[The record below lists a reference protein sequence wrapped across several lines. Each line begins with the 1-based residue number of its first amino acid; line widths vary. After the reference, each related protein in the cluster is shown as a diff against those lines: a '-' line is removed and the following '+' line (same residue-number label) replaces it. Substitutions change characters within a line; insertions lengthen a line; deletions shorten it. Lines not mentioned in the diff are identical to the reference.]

1 MPADFPSVEFE
12 NVGFSYGKREVL
24 QGINLKIEAAQIFG
38 LLGANGAGK
47 TTLIRLIMGMIRP
60 DSGNIRVFSEGMSSH
75 HRDETGYMPQLN
87 ALYNELSVEEN
98 IDFFARMHGMSDKK
112 SRNKAVDQV
121 IELIALTDR
130 RKDSIVS
137 LSGGMKQRVSLA
149 VALVH
154 SPRLLVLD
162 EPTVGLDPVLRATF
176 WEYFRNLS
184 KKGTTIVI
192 SSHTMD
198 DANHCDRLVFLQ
210 DGVILADGSP
220 EAIIASSGLSDSS
233 LESAFLELVQGK
245 NHES

>member
-1 MPADFPSVEFE
+1 MPDNFVSVEFDS
-12 NVGFSYGKREVL
+12 VVFSYSKREVL
-24 QGINLKIEAAQIFG
+24 QQINLIIEESEIFG

-47 TTLIRLIMGMIRP
+47 TTLIRLIMGIIRP
-60 DSGNIRVFSEGMSSH
+60 DSGDIRVFNEEISGDN
-75 HRDETGYMPQLN
+75 RDQIGYMPQLN

-98 IDFFARMHGMSDKK
+98 VGFFAQMHGMSDKK
-112 SRNKAVDQV
+112 TRIKAVDEV
-121 IELIALTDR
+121 LELVVLTDR
-130 RKDSIVS
+130 RKDSILS

-176 WEYFRNLS
+176 WSHFRKLS
-184 KKGTTIVI
+184 QQGTTILI

-210 DGVILADGSP
+210 DGEILADGSP

-245 NHES
+245 KS